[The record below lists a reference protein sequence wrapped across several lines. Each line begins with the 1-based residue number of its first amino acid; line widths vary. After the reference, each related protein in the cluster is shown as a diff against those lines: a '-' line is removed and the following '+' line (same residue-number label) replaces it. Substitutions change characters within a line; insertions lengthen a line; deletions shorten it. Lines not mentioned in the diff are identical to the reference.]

1 LRDNSAFLKPGME
14 FESDGVPFP
23 DLLTHVTKSRKVGGG
38 YLPPKGLEKFA
49 MVTVHDQ
56 PHPSTLERQ
65 RQLDTMGSKVVGMS
79 ASFKTVTDMKAGK
92 AEVMDQMHEHS
103 LAKVEDVRVHME
115 EILADI
121 GEQIGEFTVEWTTKR
136 DENMDMLDAEMR
148 EKMVLLNK
156 RYQRLEERALRL
168 NAAIEEETASRI
180 RDTQALMIPVNKTV
194 ERLTTDL
201 ETEREI
207 RETREKELM
216 KHLEESVAILEDSN
230 QTEAKN
236 RVERHAE
243 AVKEYTN
250 GKNNEKEA
258 VKRPGGFERLQKRH
272 SEIGV
277 KSHSLVTA
285 VYTDLDNERALRI
298 KGQDHITSKIN
309 EFIARFQSHV
319 LEEGDVGN

>member
-1 LRDNSAFLKPGME
+1 
-14 FESDGVPFP
+14 
-23 DLLTHVTKSRKVGGG
+23 
-38 YLPPKGLEKFA
+38 
-49 MVTVHDQ
+49 
-56 PHPSTLERQ
+56 
-65 RQLDTMGSKVVGMS
+65 
-79 ASFKTVTDMKAGK
+79 
-92 AEVMDQMHEHS
+92 
-103 LAKVEDVRVHME
+103 
-115 EILADI
+115 
-121 GEQIGEFTVEWTTKR
+121 
-136 DENMDMLDAEMR
+136 
-148 EKMVLLNK
+148 MVLLNK

-272 SEIGV
+272 NEIGV